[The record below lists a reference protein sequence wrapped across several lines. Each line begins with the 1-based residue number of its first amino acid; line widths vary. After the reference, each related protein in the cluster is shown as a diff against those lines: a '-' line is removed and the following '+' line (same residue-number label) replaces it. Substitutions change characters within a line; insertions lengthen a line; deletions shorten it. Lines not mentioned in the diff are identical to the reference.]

1 MARNQANPVM
11 IKELRARFRT
21 PKTVWILA
29 CYLIVMGAIL
39 FGFIYLGPF
48 QRSYFQPG
56 QNKEMFILLTF
67 IQLGMIGFLAPGL
80 TAGTIS
86 GERERQTLNILLTT
100 QLSPFSIIMNKMIT
114 SILFIGLIVLS
125 SLPLYSFVFLYGGI
139 SPGQLIT
146 MFWFFAVNIFLFGS
160 IGIFCSTWFKR
171 TGVSTIVAYGWS
183 FFIAV
188 GTALLTYFVWGLF
201 SKFHWEAHKELV
213 FSILFNLNPG
223 FVLLDILGEK
233 VDASFTELV
242 TPWILY
248 SVIYILLSFLLLTG
262 ATYLLNPLHRK

>member
-1 MARNQANPVM
+1 MLRGEANPVM

-29 CYLIVMGAIL
+29 CYLVVMGAIL

-48 QRSYFQPG
+48 QRGYFQPG
-56 QNKEMFILLTF
+56 QNKEMFILLTI

-100 QLSPFSIIMNKMIT
+100 QLSPFSIIMNKMMT
-114 SILFIGLIVLS
+114 SILFIGLVVIS

-139 SPGQLIT
+139 SPGQLIKV
-146 MFWFFAVNIFLFGS
+146 FWFFAVNIFLFGS

-171 TGVSTIVAYGWS
+171 TGVSTIVAYGWC
-183 FFIAV
+183 FFIGV
-188 GTALLTYFVWGLF
+188 GTGLLAFFVWGLF
-201 SKFHWEAHKELV
+201 AKFLWEAHKDFV

-223 FVLLDILGEK
+223 FVLLNILDDK
-233 VDASFTELV
+233 LTNSFNLLV
-242 TPWILY
+242 TPWVFY
-248 SVIYILLSFLLLTG
+248 SVFYIIFSFILLAG